1 MWSIEKGRVKPFLT
15 TRNTMQIYDYDHD
28 SILVRLHF
36 KEARV
41 LGGSLYVALGA
52 GDQYP

>member
-1 MWSIEKGRVKPFLT
+1 
-15 TRNTMQIYDYDHD
+15 MQIYDYDHD